1 MTQAGVQAGAL
12 VSQGQRAVRVGE
24 VVEEDA
30 ASDGQTHRAQASGSQ
45 TGALGLGSVVNIG
58 SELGGREWGQ
68 TCSSVNEYLEMF
80 QILQLEDQLEP

>member
-45 TGALGLGSVVNIG
+45 TGALGLGSVVNIRKF
-58 SELGGREWGQ
+58 SQETRFESGGKG
-68 TCSSVNEYLEMF
+68 
-80 QILQLEDQLEP
+80 